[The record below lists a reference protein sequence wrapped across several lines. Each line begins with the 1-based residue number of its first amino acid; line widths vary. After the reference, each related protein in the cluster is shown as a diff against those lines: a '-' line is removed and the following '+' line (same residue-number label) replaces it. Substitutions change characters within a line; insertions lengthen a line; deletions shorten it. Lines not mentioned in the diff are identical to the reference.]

1 MNRYPMDVADD
12 DHGQCPRGKVL
23 LEPKVLVAGDEDGE
37 TLGLRGSYQHTIRE
51 SLPAKVG
58 SVDGVSELSCQRGR
72 DVMVEQYP
80 CHA

>member
-1 MNRYPMDVADD
+1 MDVADD
-12 DHGQCPRGKVL
+12 DHGQCPRGKIL
-23 LEPKVLVAGDEDGE
+23 LEPKILVAADEDGE
-37 TLGLRGSYQHTIRE
+37 TLGLRGRYQHTIRE

-58 SVDGVSELSCQRGR
+58 SVDGVSELSGQRGS

>member
-1 MNRYPMDVADD
+1 MDVADD
-12 DHGQCPRGKVL
+12 DHGQSSRGKVL

-37 TLGLRGSYQHTIRE
+37 TLGLRGSYQHPIRE

-58 SVDGVSELSCQRGR
+58 SVDGVSELSCQWGR
-72 DVMVEQYP
+72 DVMVEQYL